1 MLKDDSISNSPTSYV
16 VTLVNNG
23 ASVLDFDCP
32 ENLSIFRAAAR
43 AGIEMSA
50 GCMQGRCQICR
61 SELLSGQVKSTR
73 PISKYATVDPAALPD
88 GYILPCSV
96 SPLSD
101 TTLAPRGPWR
111 IVKPSGQFTWLNERD
126 MPVWD

>member
-1 MLKDDSISNSPTSYV
+1 MSKDDSISDPLTSHV

-23 ASVLDFDCP
+23 TGVLNFECP

-61 SELLSGQVKSTR
+61 GELLSGRVKSTR
-73 PISKYATVDPAALPD
+73 PISKYATVNPAALPD

-96 SPLSD
+96 SPLCD
-101 TTLAPRGPWR
+101 TILAPRGPWR
-111 IVKPSGQFTWLNERD
+111 IVNPGGQFTWLNEHE
-126 MPVWD
+126 MPAWD